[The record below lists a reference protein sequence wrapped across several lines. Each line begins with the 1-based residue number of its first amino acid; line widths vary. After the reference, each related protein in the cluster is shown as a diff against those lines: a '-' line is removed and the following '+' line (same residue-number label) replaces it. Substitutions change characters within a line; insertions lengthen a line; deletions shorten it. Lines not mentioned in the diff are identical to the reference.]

1 MPGNGNFGTVLI
13 TGASGF
19 IGQRLLAHLVE
30 LRIPVRV
37 LVRDPEKFRANLPRE
52 SIYPGDLVA
61 PETLAGVC
69 AGIDTVYHLAGYAH
83 AQSKGESGDALKHE
97 RVTVEG
103 TRHLLED
110 AARHRVR
117 RVLYVSSVKAMGEGG
132 PACLDE
138 TTEALPTSVYGRT
151 RLAAEKMVH
160 AAGTPPGVHACVL
173 RLPLVYGRGSKGNLL
188 RLIAAIDR
196 GWFPPVPRIE
206 NRRSMVHVDDVVR
219 ALLLAAA
226 NPQARGQTYIV
237 TDGEVYSTRMIYEW
251 VCIALGRTVPTWS
264 VPISLLRLTA
274 RLGDAIGRLSHKP
287 FPINS
292 GALEKLLGSAWY
304 SSKKIS
310 HELGFTPEHTLKEA
324 IPEMVASYRAD
335 REN

>member
-1 MPGNGNFGTVLI
+1 MPDNENSGTALI

-19 IGQRLLAHLVE
+19 IGQRLLARLE
-30 LRIPVRV
+30 GLKIPVRV
-37 LVRDPEKFRANLPRE
+37 LVRDPGRFRSNLPRE
-52 SIYPGDLVA
+52 SIYSGDLTV
-61 PETLAGVC
+61 PETLSGIC

-83 AQSKGESGDALKHE
+83 APSEGESGDALRHE
-97 RVTVEG
+97 RVTVVG

-138 TTEALPTSVYGRT
+138 TIEERPTSAYGRAKLT
-151 RLAAEKMVH
+151 AEKMVH
-160 AAGTPPGVHACVL
+160 AAGAQPGVHACVL
-173 RLPLVYGRGSKGNLL
+173 RLPLVYGPGTKGNLS

-196 GWFPPVPRIE
+196 GWFPPVPRLE
-206 NRRSMVHVDDVVR
+206 NRRSMIHVDDVVR
-219 ALLLAAA
+219 ALLSAAA

-251 VCIALGRTVPTWS
+251 ICIALGRAVPTWS
-264 VPISLLRLTA
+264 APISLLRLTA
-274 RLGDAIGRLSHKP
+274 RVGDAIGGLRHKP

-292 GALEKLLGSAWY
+292 DALEKLFGSAWY
-304 SSKKIS
+304 SSKKIA
-310 HELGFTPEHTLKEA
+310 HELGFTPEQTLSQA
-324 IPEMVASYRAD
+324 IPEMVAAYRAD
-335 REN
+335 RGS